1 MKYILSK
8 NNQPWI
14 YLLCLWF
21 SVQTGVS
28 SQYTLDQS
36 PSFLSIQERTYAD
49 LNCTYQK
56 KTFYNFVWFKQEQ
69 EPGKE
74 LVSLSLIQSSQK
86 EEADKN
92 FKELLGKEKVYS
104 VLHISGSHPGDSATY
119 FCALHPTALQAPA
132 ACPTT
137 AIWASWQRLA
147 LGWEWRCFLIH
158 RGSFLKISVSK
169 QKSRMIYPSL
179 MWWTWIY
186 IELNF
191 LLLLLK
197 VHSSVQ
203 IVLHKR
209 FLRFCWFRG
218 LYGNRRRS
226 EGMVL

>member
-56 KTFYNFVWFKQEQ
+56 KTFYNFVWFKQE
-69 EPGKE
+69 PGKE

-92 FKELLGKEKVYS
+92 FKELRGKEKVYS
-104 VLHISGSHPGDSATY
+104 VLHISASHPGDSATY
-119 FCALHPTALQAPA
+119 FWALHRSALQAPA

-137 AIWASWQRLA
+137 ASWASWQGSS
-147 LGWEWRCFLIH
+147 LGVGIKVFPLSTE
-158 RGSFLKISVSK
+158 GVFLK
-169 QKSRMIYPSL
+169 SL
-179 MWWTWIY
+179 
-186 IELNF
+186 
-191 LLLLLK
+191 
-197 VHSSVQ
+197 SP
-203 IVLHKR
+203 
-209 FLRFCWFRG
+209 
-218 LYGNRRRS
+218 NRNQ
-226 EGMVL
+226 G